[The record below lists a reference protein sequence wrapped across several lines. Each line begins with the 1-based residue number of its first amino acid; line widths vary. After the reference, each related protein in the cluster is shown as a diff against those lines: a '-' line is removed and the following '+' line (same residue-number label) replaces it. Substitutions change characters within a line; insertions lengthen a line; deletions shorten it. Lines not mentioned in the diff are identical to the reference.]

1 MISMLSIKIIHYV
14 CFHIYDYRYQLFAV
28 IMTVNSDIVLWNNMM
43 KLFSNSLS
51 TTYNTKKHG

>member
-51 TTYNTKKHG
+51 TTYII